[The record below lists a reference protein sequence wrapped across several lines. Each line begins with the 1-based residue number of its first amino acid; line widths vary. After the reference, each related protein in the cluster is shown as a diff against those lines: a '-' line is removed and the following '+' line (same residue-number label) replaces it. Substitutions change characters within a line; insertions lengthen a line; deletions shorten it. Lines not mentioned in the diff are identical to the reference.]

1 MSAKEITVENEIA
14 KIHEFGQIVTVY
26 GKDVI
31 VGLFIL
37 VAGLILARIIIKHI
51 RKLLQRVTSKQHL
64 ISTVSMSLH
73 LILGVVVVAQAL
85 HYVGVDPI
93 IIRRTFV
100 SITLAAV
107 GLIVIFRPYI
117 PTLPFKVGNT
127 IKTGDLFGKVEAT
140 TFLNNR
146 LRTFEGLTVF
156 VPNRKILDDYLIN
169 YHFTPTRRVK
179 VDVGI
184 AYDQDILKAKQIM
197 EGIMIADPRVKTKP
211 RPAVYLL
218 YLTDS
223 CMTLGGRCWVE
234 NQKYW
239 VTKCEL
245 IEKVKLRFD
254 QEDITIAFPQ
264 RDVHL
269 YHETPLPAFPR
280 AGSTETMAFQS
291 DRHAIDR
298 V

>member
-1 MSAKEITVENEIA
+1 
-14 KIHEFGQIVTVY
+14 
-26 GKDVI
+26 
-31 VGLFIL
+31 
-37 VAGLILARIIIKHI
+37 
-51 RKLLQRVTSKQHL
+51 
-64 ISTVSMSLH
+64 
-73 LILGVVVVAQAL
+73 
-85 HYVGVDPI
+85 
-93 IIRRTFV
+93 
-100 SITLAAV
+100 
-107 GLIVIFRPYI
+107 
-117 PTLPFKVGNT
+117 
-127 IKTGDLFGKVEAT
+127 
-140 TFLNNR
+140 
-146 LRTFEGLTVF
+146 
-156 VPNRKILDDYLIN
+156 
-169 YHFTPTRRVK
+169 
-179 VDVGI
+179 VGI

>member
-1 MSAKEITVENEIA
+1 MENEIE
-14 KIHEFGQIVTVY
+14 KIYEFGQIITVY

-31 VGLFIL
+31 VSLFIL
-37 VAGLILARIIIKHI
+37 VAGLVLARIIINYI
-51 RKLLQRVTSKQHL
+51 RQLLQRFTNRQHL
-64 ISTVSMSLH
+64 ISTVSTSLH
-73 LILGVVVVAQAL
+73 LILVVVVVAQAL

-93 IIRRTFV
+93 IIRRTFAA
-100 SITLAAV
+100 IILAAV
-107 GLIVIFRPYI
+107 GLIVLFRPYI

-140 TFLNNR
+140 TFLNTQ

-179 VDVGI
+179 VNVGI

-197 EGIMIADPRVKTKP
+197 EAIMISDPRVKTEP
-211 RPAVYLL
+211 RPVVYVL
-218 YLTDS
+218 YLADS
-223 CMTLGGRCWVE
+223 CVTLGARCWVD

-239 VTKCEL
+239 VTKSEL
-245 IEKVKLRFD
+245 TEKVKFRFD
-254 QEDITIAFPQ
+254 QEGIIIAFPQ

-269 YHETPLPAFPR
+269 YHETPLPVFPK
-280 AGSTETMAFQS
+280 AGSTETMAVQS
-291 DRHAIDR
+291 DRHATDR

>member
-1 MSAKEITVENEIA
+1 VENEIE
-14 KIHEFGQIVTVY
+14 KIYEFGQIITVY

-31 VGLFIL
+31 VSLFIL
-37 VAGLILARIIIKHI
+37 VAGLVLARIIINYI
-51 RKLLQRVTSKQHL
+51 RQLLQRFTNRQHL
-64 ISTVSMSLH
+64 ISTVSTSLH
-73 LILGVVVVAQAL
+73 LILVVVVVAQAL

-93 IIRRTFV
+93 IIRRTFAA
-100 SITLAAV
+100 IILAAV
-107 GLIVIFRPYI
+107 GLIVLFRPYI

-140 TFLNNR
+140 TFLNTQ

-179 VDVGI
+179 VNVGI

-197 EGIMIADPRVKTKP
+197 EAIMISDSRVKTEP
-211 RPAVYLL
+211 RPVVYVL
-218 YLTDS
+218 YLADS
-223 CMTLGGRCWVE
+223 CVTLGARCWVD

-239 VTKCEL
+239 VTKSEL
-245 IEKVKLRFD
+245 TEKVKFRFD
-254 QEDITIAFPQ
+254 QEGIIIAFPQ

-269 YHETPLPAFPR
+269 YHETPLPVFPK
-280 AGSTETMAFQS
+280 AGSTETMAVQS
-291 DRHAIDR
+291 DRHATDR

>member
-1 MSAKEITVENEIA
+1 
-14 KIHEFGQIVTVY
+14 
-26 GKDVI
+26 
-31 VGLFIL
+31 
-37 VAGLILARIIIKHI
+37 
-51 RKLLQRVTSKQHL
+51 
-64 ISTVSMSLH
+64 VSISLH
-73 LILGVVVVAQAL
+73 LTLVVVVVAQAL
-85 HYVGVDPI
+85 HYVGVEPI

-100 SITLAAV
+100 TIILAAV
-107 GLIVIFRPYI
+107 GLIVLFRPYI

-140 TFLNNR
+140 TFLNTR
-146 LRTFEGLTVF
+146 LRTLEGLTIF

-179 VDVGI
+179 VNVGI

-197 EGIMIADPRVKTKP
+197 EAIMIADPRVKTKP
-211 RPAVYLL
+211 RPVVYVLEL
-218 YLTDS
+218 ADS
-223 CMTLGGRCWVE
+223 CVTLGGRCWVD
-234 NQKYW
+234 NLKYW

-245 IEKVKLRFD
+245 TEKVKLRFD
-254 QEDITIAFPQ
+254 QEGIIIAFPQ

-269 YHETPLPAFPR
+269 YHETPLPAFPK
-280 AGSTETMAFQS
+280 AGSPEIMSVQS